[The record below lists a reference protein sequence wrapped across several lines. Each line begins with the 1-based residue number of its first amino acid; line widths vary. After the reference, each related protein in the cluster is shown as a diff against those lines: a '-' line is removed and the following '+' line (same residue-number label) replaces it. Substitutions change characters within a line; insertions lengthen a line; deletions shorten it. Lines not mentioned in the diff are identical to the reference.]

1 MRTSHLKLHCVER
14 LTLLEREAGG
24 HVGLE
29 HGSLLED
36 GDELGIEAGLE
47 GLAFSGN
54 LGLVFNSV
62 GLSEH
67 GSLLGGTL
75 GSGLLES
82 GVSDASVNLDSG
94 NINLGLGG
102 NDVGLI
108 DTLNWDTVDFVGT
121 SDQEETGFELL
132 KEDNTT
138 TSKTTSQKDQD
149 GTRSDGRT

>member
-1 MRTSHLKLHCVER
+1 MKR

-36 GDELGIEAGLE
+36 ENKLSIEAGLE

-54 LGLVFNSV
+54 LGLVFRSV
-62 GLSEH
+62 GFSEH
-67 GSLLGGTL
+67 GSLLGSAL

-82 GVSDASVNLDSG
+82 GISNVSVNLDSG

-102 NDVGLI
+102 NNVGLI

-132 KEDNTT
+132 EEDNTT
-138 TSKTTSQKDQD
+138 TSKTTSQKNQD